1 MAVAVFGIFLYPVG
15 IPLFIF
21 LTLYRHRAFLY
32 HDTQALEEDWQGLQ
46 KDRDR
51 IECFIDA
58 HDGAVPAPIIE
69 TYIEAKAAIT
79 LKQNELE
86 QVHADY

>member
-1 MAVAVFGIFLYPVG
+1 MDVAVPGIFLYPVG

-32 HDTQALEEDWQGLQ
+32 HDTQALEESWHELKMDQ
-46 KDRDR
+46 DR
-51 IECFIDA
+51 IECFINA

-69 TYIEAKAAIT
+69 TYVDAKVAAT
-79 LKQNELE
+79 LKHNELE
-86 QVHADY
+86 QVHADC